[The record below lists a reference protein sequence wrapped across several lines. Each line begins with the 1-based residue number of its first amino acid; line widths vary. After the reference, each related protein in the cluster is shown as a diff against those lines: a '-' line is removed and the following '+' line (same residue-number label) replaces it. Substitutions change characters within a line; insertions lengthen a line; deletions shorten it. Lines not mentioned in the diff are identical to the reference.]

1 VRHARF
7 PDSIVAP
14 VRGRGGDDV
23 SDDADDVFYE
33 ADDVFYEA
41 DAMRGTNSSIT

>member
-1 VRHARF
+1 
-7 PDSIVAP
+7 VAP